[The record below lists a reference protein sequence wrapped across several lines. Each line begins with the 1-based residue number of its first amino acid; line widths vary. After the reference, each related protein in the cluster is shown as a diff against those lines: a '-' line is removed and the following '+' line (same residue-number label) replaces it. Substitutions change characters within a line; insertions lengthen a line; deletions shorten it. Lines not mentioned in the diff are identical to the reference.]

1 MVIISVLTII
11 VAAVAALTNPVLYK
25 EDKKND

>member
-1 MVIISVLTII
+1 MVIISILTII
-11 VAAVAALTNPVLYK
+11 VATVVVLTNPVLYK